1 MNMDNEYGA
10 LEDGTTYK
18 NYTDDGYVPYSQRPE
33 TYIVPVLFALI
44 FLVGALGNGTL
55 VLIFARH
62 RTMRNVPNTY
72 ILSLALGDLLVI
84 VTCVPFTSLVYTI
97 ESWPWGELICRLQ
110 EASKDISIGV
120 SVFTLTALSAERY
133 CAIVNPIRRHV
144 TKPLTIVTALAIWV
158 FSLLLAL
165 PAAIFS
171 KVHSTTLTN
180 NGTIEYCTPFPDEFG
195 TSYAKT
201 IVLFKFLAYYAVPL
215 CIIGGFYVLMARHL
229 VLTTRNMPGE
239 QQGQSN
245 QVQARKKVAKV
256 VLAFVIV
263 FIICFLPMHIFML
276 WFHFYPHSRDEFD
289 EYWNAFR
296 IVGFCL
302 TFINSCINPIALYC
316 VSKAFR
322 KHFNRY
328 LFCCIKQSS
337 QLNDM
342 TLVHMNSSTCR
353 RHNSVITSHYTISHA
368 EKT

>member
-1 MNMDNEYGA
+1 MENDSILADLYNTNSSEN
-10 LEDGTTYK
+10 D
-18 NYTDDGYVPYSQRPE
+18 YVPYSERIE
-33 TYIVPVLFALI
+33 TYVVPVVFAVI
-44 FLVGALGNGTL
+44 FFVGAVGNGTL
-55 VLIFARH
+55 VLIFVRH

-84 VTCVPFTSLVYTI
+84 VTCVPFTSIVYTL
-97 ESWPWGELICRLQ
+97 ESWPWGEVICKLQ
-110 EASKDISIGV
+110 EASKDVSIGV

-165 PAAIFS
+165 PSAIVS
-171 KVHSTTLTN
+171 TVHTTRLTN
-180 NGTIEYCTPFPDEFG
+180 NHTIEYCTPFPEEFG
-195 TSYAKT
+195 TSYSKT
-201 IVLFKFLAYYAVPL
+201 IVLFRFLAYYAIPL
-215 CIIGGFYVLMARHL
+215 VVIGGFYILMARHL

-245 QVQARKKVAKV
+245 QVQARRKVAKV

-263 FIICFLPMHIFML
+263 FIICFLPIHVFML
-276 WFHFYPHSRDEFD
+276 WFHFYPYSHEDFD
-289 EYWNAFR
+289 DYWNAFR
-296 IVGFCL
+296 IIGFCL
-302 TFINSCINPIALYC
+302 SFINSCINPIALYC

-328 LFCCIKQSS
+328 LFCCIKRSS
-337 QLNDM
+337 HFNDM
-342 TLVHMNSSTCR
+342 TLTHINSSSYR
-353 RHNSVITSHYTISHA
+353 RHNSVITSHYTISHG